1 MKLEDLKSAYT
12 TLKTDFDNASRYLTA
27 NSLPSTS
34 KFQKLAKQ
42 LKALQSIISQ
52 NKTISQS
59 QFPPSI
65 TPDYIYGTSQS
76 NRNYSFIKVLSYF
89 DDKLEALQSKA
100 KQLYLKNKD
109 EYNSKV
115 ALMEQEFRFNLF
127 LKERYKEA
135 FHSEWTPSPRF
146 TVEHKL
152 IDLDSKINYTP
163 KMYLKLD
170 FNASFNIDEKVFF
183 SYKLNDN
190 KKISV
195 YIPSDCGTID
205 HSEIITLSADKLTSM
220 DKIEF
225 TFYLYKEAIDDN
237 TIQLGKFVLP
247 VYLNLPRNAVYSENV
262 FKTISNEPKALRRKL
277 TICYKLSDEHTKVF
291 TLKEVVKS
299 IDKVYKPFKG
309 ELPYY
314 ETPDTARHA
323 PHIQTQMNIRFPK
336 PIDILNTKI
345 ERLTEQEEEDY
356 CGFDPIQ
363 TDEHGQLS
371 TLSTPVYLPTYT
383 PYVKLPEYGQMPT
396 IRDSYV
402 NEGMMMSI
410 NTSEMRRPM
419 PNKAKKG
426 NPMDILNTNP
436 NDLAKITEEDI
447 DKVPD
452 SAIEDDLVNLMRE
465 VNGEPVKPVEQVEQP
480 QIPVHNEKSEIK
492 EAPNGYDESKLKKE
506 DIDDLDNKELN
517 NVLSLLKEGKERLKE
532 YILKLEND
540 GTNATSKE
548 KVNELKLKLKAFN
561 QGFKRFDMNVKGGKV
576 SKEEYT
582 KKVEDKVLYFKWLSY
597 YFNKNNMKEK
607 EDLVLLKLKTVFDEL
622 AKIQQGKIFEI

>member
-1 MKLEDLKSAYT
+1 MKLENLKSAYT
-12 TLKTDFDNASRYLTA
+12 TLKTDFDNASRYLTS

-34 KFQKLAKQ
+34 KFQKLEKQ

-52 NKTISQS
+52 NKTISES

-100 KQLYLKNKD
+100 KQLYLKDKA
-109 EYNSKV
+109 EYNNKV

-135 FHSEWTPSPRF
+135 FHNEWTPSPRF

-170 FNASFNIDEKVFF
+170 FNASFNVDEKVFF

-195 YIPSDCGTID
+195 YIPSDCGSID
-205 HSEIITLSADKLTSM
+205 HSEIITLSADKITSM

-225 TFYLYKEAIDDN
+225 IFYLYKEAIDDN

-262 FKTISNEPKALRRKL
+262 FRTLSNEPKALRRKL

-314 ETPDTARHA
+314 ETPDTAKHA
-323 PHIQTQMNIRFPK
+323 PHIQTQMNMRFPK

-371 TLSTPVYLPTYT
+371 TSSTPVYLPTYT
-383 PYVKLPEYGQMPT
+383 PYVKLPEYGQMMPSM
-396 IRDSYV
+396 RDTYV
-402 NEGMMMSI
+402 NEGVMMSV
-410 NTSEMRRPM
+410 NTGEMRRPM
-419 PNKAKKG
+419 PNQLNKG

-452 SAIEDDLVNLMRE
+452 SAIEEDLANLMRE
-465 VNGEPVKPVEQVEQP
+465 VNGEEVKPVEQP
-480 QIPVHNEKSEIK
+480 QVPVHNEESEVK
-492 EAPNGYDESKLKKE
+492 DVPNGYDESKLKKE

-517 NVLSLLKEGKERLKE
+517 NVLSLLKEGKGRLKE
-532 YILKLEND
+532 YIEKLLNND
-540 GTNATSKE
+540 TTSTE
-548 KVNELKLKLKAFN
+548 KVNELKLKLKPFN
-561 QGFKRFDMNVKGGKV
+561 QGVMRFEKDVPKGKI

-582 KKVEDKVLYFKWLSY
+582 KRVENKVLYFKWLSY
-597 YFNKNNMKEK
+597 YFNKNHMKEK
-607 EDLVLLKLKTVFDEL
+607 EDLALVKLKVVSEEW
-622 AKIQQGKIFEI
+622 AKIQQGKIFEL

>member
-314 ETPDTARHA
+314 ETPDIAKHA

-345 ERLTEQEEEDY
+345 ERLTEEEEEDY

-402 NEGMMMSI
+402 NEGMIMSI